1 MQIGAVCKSM
11 QPLRGEFL
19 KVYEHE
25 TKKMKYQDIYDD
37 LNTAINNGNYPYKS
51 YLPTERSL
59 STQYGVS
66 RLTVRKAI
74 DKLVNESKV
83 RRIQGAGNMV
93 LVKTEESSGDL
104 VVLAF
109 SGNYGNKMQQ
119 PFVEMLLQDF
129 NDQCKRKGYNL
140 LYVSL
145 KKEESED
152 QLLLDKSRVKGI
164 VFASEIDKKFISAA
178 LHANIPVVLL
188 SNRHPDVICINPNN
202 QEGCF
207 AATEHLIKKGAKKIG
222 FIGGISS
229 HYNSSER
236 FAGYQRAL
244 ACNGITR
251 EENLLAEGD
260 WSFESGYTAMGQLI
274 EGNPDID
281 AVVAA
286 NDVMALGALRMLVES
301 GYIVPQDFQVIGFDD
316 ISQSKFSTP
325 MLSTVS
331 VDTEFVAMLVLSL
344 LDTQA
349 NDGVEFHKELLVQTA
364 LQLRESTR

>member
-1 MQIGAVCKSM
+1 M
-11 QPLRGEFL
+11 
-19 KVYEHE
+19 YEYE
-25 TKKMKYQDIYDD
+25 SKKMKYQDIYDD
-37 LNTAINNGNYPYKS
+37 LNAAINSGSYPYKS

-59 STQYGVS
+59 SKQYVVS

-74 DKLVNESKV
+74 DKLVKESKV

-93 LVKTEESSGDL
+93 LVKTEENGGDL

-109 SGNYGNKMQQ
+109 SGDYGNKMQQ

-145 KKEESED
+145 KKDESED
-152 QLLLDKSRVKGI
+152 KLLLDKSRVKGI
-164 VFASEIDKKFISAA
+164 VFASEIDEKFIRAA
-178 LHANIPVVLL
+178 LNVSIPVVLL
-188 SNRHPDVICINPNN
+188 SNRRPDVICINPNN
-202 QEGCF
+202 PEGCF
-207 AATEHLIKKGAKKIG
+207 AATEHLIKTGAKKVG

-229 HYNSSER
+229 HYNSRER

-244 ACNGITR
+244 ACNHIDQ
-251 EENLLAEGD
+251 EESLLAEGD
-260 WSFESGYTAMGQLI
+260 WSFESGYDAMGQLL
-274 EGNPDID
+274 ERNPGID
-281 AVVAA
+281 GVVAA
-286 NDVMALGALRMLVES
+286 NDVMALGALRMLAEN